1 MKISR
6 RTQADRTAATRTA
19 LIAAGRKLFA
29 EHGFA
34 GVGTET
40 IVADAGVSRGALY
53 HQFGDKTELF
63 AAVLSHVEG
72 EITERLA
79 AEMFADADAADDF
92 VSLMMRSAEGWLEA
106 CQQPEVQRIVLLDG
120 PSVLGWA
127 RWREICQAN
136 VLGLIE
142 GVLTRGVD
150 DGVVL
155 PLPVRPLA
163 HLLLAVADEA
173 ALYVGAALEPN
184 AARRDMLAIIRP
196 LIEALTRVHAERL
209 IDTPPE
215 GPTDSSAAPT
225 ENPPDLLQL
234 PRRQDP
240 ASR

>member
-1 MKISR
+1 MQVSR

-19 LIAAGRKLFA
+19 LIAAGRRLFA

-40 IVADAGVSRGALY
+40 IVSEAGVSRGALY

-63 AAVLSHVEG
+63 AAVLAHVEG
-72 EITERLA
+72 EITEQLA
-79 AEMFADADAADDF
+79 AEMFADADAAGDF

-106 CQQPEVQRIVLLDG
+106 CQRPDVQRIVLLDG
-120 PSVLGWA
+120 PSVLGWV
-127 RWREICQAN
+127 RWRAICQAN

-142 GVLTRGVD
+142 GVLAIGVR

-173 ALYVGAALEPN
+173 ALYVGAAAEPD
-184 AARRDMLAIIRP
+184 AARRDMVAIIRP
-196 LIEALTRVHAERL
+196 LIEAITRAQAERL
-209 IDTPPE
+209 IITPPE
-215 GPTDSSAAPT
+215 GG
-225 ENPPDLLQL
+225 
-234 PRRQDP
+234 
-240 ASR
+240 